1 LFKFKNNNMEN
12 SLSACL
18 WFKGQA
24 KEAAEY
30 YCGIF
35 KDSKI
40 SQTNEMVTTFELN
53 GNKFMALNGNT
64 EFQFNDSVSLIVNC
78 DTQEEIDYYWN
89 SLTADGGSESMCG
102 WLKDKYGVSWQVHP
116 AKIGQLLADPEK
128 RGRVMQKVMQM
139 KKLILGDLENA

>member
-1 LFKFKNNNMEN
+1 MSHPLGV
-12 SLSACL
+12 CL
-18 WFKGQA
+18 WFENQA

-40 SQTNEMVTTFELN
+40 TQTNPVVTTFELN

-64 EFQFNDSVSLIVNC
+64 QFHFNDSASVMVSC
-78 DTQEEIDYYWN
+78 DTQEEIDHYWN

-102 WLKDKYGVSWQVHP
+102 WLKDKYGVSWQIIP
-116 AKIGQLLADPEK
+116 ASMGKLMADPE
-128 RGRVMQKVMQM
+128 RFQRVMQKVMQM
-139 KKLILGDLENA
+139 KKLIIADMENA